1 MAKLSPIPVTSAVIT
16 TEIDPT
22 SGGDLPT
29 GLASNT
35 WFEYFLQ
42 MQDRAEKS
50 AYAVSKEFDTLTDQS
65 AAIAATSLT
74 ISTPTG
80 LTTKLSKGLYR
91 VSTYARIT
99 QAASTSSS
107 LSVTLRWED
116 GTVTCTSSG
125 SALTGNTTATTGS
138 MDLMIRSDADADITY
153 ETAYSSSGA
162 TAMQYRL
169 DIVVAEVAT

>member
-1 MAKLSPIPVTSAVIT
+1 MAKPAPIPVTSALIN
-16 TEIDPT
+16 TEIDPM
-22 SGGDLPT
+22 SGGDLQT
-29 GLASNT
+29 GLVSSP

-42 MQDRAEKS
+42 MQDRAANS
-50 AYAVSKEFDTLTDQS
+50 AYVIAKEFDTLTDQS

-107 LSVTLRWED
+107 LTVTLRWTD
-116 GTVTCTSSG
+116 GTVDCTSSG

-138 MDLMIRSDADADITY
+138 LDLMIRSDADADITY

-169 DIVVAEVAT
+169 DLVLEQVVL

>member
-1 MAKLSPIPVTSAVIT
+1 MAKPAPIPVTSALIN
-16 TEIDPT
+16 TEIDPM

-29 GLASNT
+29 GLVSNT

-42 MQDRAEKS
+42 MQDRVEKS
-50 AYAVSKEFDTLTDQS
+50 PYAVGTLFDTLTDQS

-107 LSVTLRWED
+107 LTVTLRWED
-116 GTVTCTSSG
+116 GTVACTSSG

-138 MDLMIRSDADADITY
+138 MDLMIRSDADASVTY

-169 DIVVAEVAT
+169 DVVLEQVTT

>member
-1 MAKLSPIPVTSAVIT
+1 MAKLSPIPAASSMMAQ
-16 TEIDPT
+16 EIDPT
-22 SGGDLPT
+22 SGGDLQT
-29 GLASNT
+29 GLVSST

-42 MQDRAEKS
+42 MQDRVQTG
-50 AYAVSKEFDTLTDQS
+50 AYAVGGLFDTLTDQT

-91 VSTYARIT
+91 VSTYVRIT

-107 LSVTLRWED
+107 LTVTLGWTD
-116 GTVTCTSSG
+116 GTVACTSSG
-125 SALTGNTTATTGS
+125 SAVTGNTTATTGS
-138 MDLMIRSDADADITY
+138 TDLMIRSDADASVTY

>member
-1 MAKLSPIPVTSAVIT
+1 MAKLSPIPAASSMMAQ
-16 TEIDPT
+16 EIDPT
-22 SGGDLPT
+22 SGGDLQT
-29 GLASNT
+29 GLVSST

-42 MQDRAEKS
+42 MQDRVQTGS
-50 AYAVSKEFDTLTDQS
+50 YAVGGLFDTLTGQS

-107 LSVTLRWED
+107 LTVTLGWTD
-116 GTVTCTSSG
+116 GTVACTSSG
-125 SALTGNTTATTGS
+125 SAVTGNTTATTGS
-138 MDLMIRSDADADITY
+138 QSVVIRSDADGSVTY
-153 ETAYSSSGA
+153 ATAYSSSGG

-169 DIVVAEVAT
+169 DIVLEQLST

>member
-1 MAKLSPIPVTSAVIT
+1 MMAQ
-16 TEIDPT
+16 EIDPT
-22 SGGDLPT
+22 SGGDLQT
-29 GLASNT
+29 GLVSST

-91 VSTYARIT
+91 VSTYVRIT

-107 LSVTLRWED
+107 LTVTLGWTD
-116 GTVTCTSSG
+116 GTVACTSSG
-125 SALTGNTTATTGS
+125 SAVTGNTTATTGS
-138 MDLMIRSDADADITY
+138 QSVMIRSDADGSVTY
-153 ETAYSSSGA
+153 ATAYSSSGA

-169 DIVVAEVAT
+169 DVVLEQVVL

>member
-1 MAKLSPIPVTSAVIT
+1 MAKPAPIPVTSAVIT

-22 SGGDLPT
+22 SGGDLQT
-29 GLASNT
+29 GLVSSP

-50 AYAVSKEFDTLTDQS
+50 PYAIGTLFDMLTGQT

-91 VSTYARIT
+91 VSTYVRIT

-107 LSVTLRWED
+107 LTVTLGWTD
-116 GTVTCTSSG
+116 GTVACTSSG
-125 SALTGNTTATTGS
+125 SAVTGNTTATTGS
-138 MDLMIRSDADADITY
+138 QSVMIRSDADGSVTY
-153 ETAYSSSGA
+153 ATAYSSSGA

-169 DIVVAEVAT
+169 DVVLEQVVL

>member
-1 MAKLSPIPVTSAVIT
+1 MAKLSPIPAASSMMAQ
-16 TEIDPT
+16 EIDPT
-22 SGGDLPT
+22 SGGDLQT
-29 GLASNT
+29 GLVSST

-42 MQDRAEKS
+42 MQDRSEKS
-50 AYAVSKEFDTLTDQS
+50 AYAVSREFDALTDQT

-107 LSVTLRWED
+107 LTVTLGWTD
-116 GTVTCTSSG
+116 GTVGCIHTG
-125 SALTGNTTATTGS
+125 AAITGNTTTRNQSLSVMIRCDNATT
-138 MDLMIRSDADADITY
+138 ITY
-153 ETAYSSSGA
+153 STAYASSGG

-169 DIVVAEVAT
+169 DIAVEELPT

>member
-1 MAKLSPIPVTSAVIT
+1 MAKLSPIPAASSMMAR
-16 TEIDPT
+16 EIDPT
-22 SGGDLPT
+22 SGGDLQT
-29 GLASNT
+29 GLVSST

-42 MQDRAEKS
+42 MQDRVQTGS
-50 AYAVSKEFDTLTDQS
+50 YAVGGLFDTLTDQS

-107 LSVTLRWED
+107 LTVTLGWTD
-116 GTVTCTSSG
+116 GTVACTSSG

-138 MDLMIRSDADADITY
+138 LDLMIRSDADASVTY

-169 DIVVAEVAT
+169 DLVMEQVVL

>member
-1 MAKLSPIPVTSAVIT
+1 MAKLSPIPAASSMMAQ
-16 TEIDPT
+16 EIDPT
-22 SGGDLPT
+22 SGGDLQT
-29 GLASNT
+29 GLVSST

-42 MQDRAEKS
+42 MQDRVQTG
-50 AYAVSKEFDTLTDQS
+50 AYAVGGLFDTLTGQS

-91 VSTYARIT
+91 VLTYARIT

-107 LSVTLRWED
+107 LTVTLRWTD
-116 GTVTCTSSG
+116 GTVACTSSG
-125 SALTGNTTATTGS
+125 SAITGNTTATTGS
-138 MDLMIRSDADADITY
+138 LDVMIRSDADADITY

>member
-1 MAKLSPIPVTSAVIT
+1 MAKPVPIPVTSALIN
-16 TEIDPT
+16 TEIDPM
-22 SGGDLPT
+22 SGGDLQT
-29 GLASNT
+29 GLVSNT

-42 MQDRAEKS
+42 MQDRVANS
-50 AYAVSKEFDTLTDQS
+50 PYAVAKEFDTLTDQS

-91 VSTYARIT
+91 VLTYARIT

-107 LSVTLRWED
+107 LTVTLRWED
-116 GTVTCTSSG
+116 GTVACTSSG

-138 MDLMIRSDADADITY
+138 LDLMIRSDEDADITY

-169 DIVVAEVAT
+169 DLVLEQVVL

>member
-1 MAKLSPIPVTSAVIT
+1 MSKLSPIPVTSAVIT
-16 TEIDPT
+16 TEINPT
-22 SGGDLPT
+22 SGGDLQT
-29 GLASNT
+29 GVVSSP

-42 MQDRAEKS
+42 MQDRSEKS
-50 AYAVSKEFDTLTDQS
+50 AYAVSREFDALTDQT

-107 LSVTLRWED
+107 LTVTLGWTD
-116 GTVTCTSSG
+116 GTVACTSSG

-138 MDLMIRSDADADITY
+138 QSVVIRSDADGSVTY
-153 ETAYSSSGA
+153 ATAYSSSGA

-169 DIVVAEVAT
+169 DIVLEQLST

>member
-1 MAKLSPIPVTSAVIT
+1 MANLSPIPITSAVIT
-16 TEIDPT
+16 TEIDPI
-22 SGGDLPT
+22 SGRNLPT
-29 GLASNT
+29 GLVSSP

-42 MQDRAEKS
+42 MQDRVEKS
-50 AYAVSKEFDTLTDQS
+50 PYAVGSLFDTLTDQT

-91 VSTYARIT
+91 VLTYARIT

-107 LSVTLRWED
+107 LTVTMRWTD
-116 GTVTCTSSG
+116 GTVACTLSG
-125 SALTGNTTATTGS
+125 SAITGNTTATTGS
-138 MDLMIRSDADADITY
+138 LDLMIRSDADADITY

-169 DIVVAEVAT
+169 DVVLEQVTT

>member
-1 MAKLSPIPVTSAVIT
+1 MAKVAPLPVTSPVIT

-22 SGGDLPT
+22 SGGDLQT
-29 GLASNT
+29 GLVSST
-35 WFEYFLQ
+35 WIEYFLQ
-42 MQDRAEKS
+42 MQDRAENS
-50 AYAVSKEFDTLTDQS
+50 AHAVAKVFDTLTDQS

-107 LSVTLRWED
+107 LTVTLRWTD
-116 GTVTCTSSG
+116 GTVACTSSG

-138 MDLMIRSDADADITY
+138 LNLMIRSDADASVTY

-169 DIVVAEVAT
+169 DLVMEQVVL

>member
-1 MAKLSPIPVTSAVIT
+1 MAKLSPIPAASSMMAR
-16 TEIDPT
+16 EIDPT
-22 SGGDLPT
+22 SGGDLQT
-29 GLASNT
+29 GLVSST
-35 WFEYFLQ
+35 WFEYFLR
-42 MQDRAEKS
+42 MQDRVQTGS
-50 AYAVSKEFDTLTDQS
+50 YAVGGLFDTLTDQT

-107 LSVTLRWED
+107 LTVTLGWTD
-116 GTVTCTSSG
+116 GTVACTSSG
-125 SALTGNTTATTGS
+125 SAVTGNTTATTGS
-138 MDLMIRSDADADITY
+138 QSVVIRSDADGSVTY
-153 ETAYSSSGA
+153 ATAYSSSGG

-169 DIVVAEVAT
+169 DIVLEQLST

>member
-1 MAKLSPIPVTSAVIT
+1 MAKVAPLPVTSPVIT

-22 SGGDLPT
+22 SGGDLQT
-29 GLASNT
+29 GLVSSA

-42 MQDRAEKS
+42 MQDRAENS
-50 AYAVSKEFDTLTDQS
+50 PHAVAKVFDTLTDQS
-65 AAIAATSLT
+65 AAIAATSQT

-91 VSTYARIT
+91 VSTYVRIT

-107 LSVTLRWED
+107 LTVTLGWTD
-116 GTVTCTSSG
+116 GTVACTSSG
-125 SALTGNTTATTGS
+125 SAVTGNTTATTGS
-138 MDLMIRSDADADITY
+138 QSVMIRSDADGSVTY
-153 ETAYSSSGA
+153 ATAYSSSGA

-169 DIVVAEVAT
+169 DVVLEQVVL

>member
-1 MAKLSPIPVTSAVIT
+1 MAKVAPLPVTSPVIT

-22 SGGDLPT
+22 SGGDLQT
-29 GLASNT
+29 GLVSST

-42 MQDRAEKS
+42 MQDRAENS
-50 AYAVSKEFDTLTDQS
+50 AHAVAKVFDTLTDQS

-107 LSVTLRWED
+107 LTVTLGWTD
-116 GTVTCTSSG
+116 GTVACTSSG
-125 SALTGNTTATTGS
+125 SAVTGNTTATPGS
-138 MDLMIRSDADADITY
+138 QSVVIRSDADGSVTY
-153 ETAYSSSGA
+153 ATAYSSSGG

-169 DIVVAEVAT
+169 DIVLEQLST

>member
-1 MAKLSPIPVTSAVIT
+1 MAKPVPIPVTSALIN
-16 TEIDPT
+16 TEIDPM
-22 SGGDLPT
+22 SGGDLQT
-29 GLASNT
+29 GLVSNT

-42 MQDRAEKS
+42 LQDRAANS
-50 AYAVSKEFDTLTDQS
+50 AYVIAKEFDTLTDQS

-107 LSVTLRWED
+107 LTVTLRWTD
-116 GTVTCTSSG
+116 GTVACLSSG
-125 SALTGNTTATTGS
+125 SAVSGNTTATTGS
-138 MDLMIRSDADADITY
+138 LDLMIRSDADADITY

-169 DIVVAEVAT
+169 DIVLEQVVL

>member
-1 MAKLSPIPVTSAVIT
+1 MANLSPIPITSAVIT

-22 SGGDLPT
+22 SGGNLPT
-29 GLASNT
+29 GLVSSP

-42 MQDRAEKS
+42 MQDRVEKS
-50 AYAVSKEFDTLTDQS
+50 PYAVGSLFDTLTDQT

-91 VSTYARIT
+91 VLTYARIT

-107 LSVTLRWED
+107 LTVTLRWTD
-116 GTVTCTSSG
+116 GTVACTSSG
-125 SALTGNTTATTGS
+125 SAITGNTTATTGS
-138 MDLMIRSDADADITY
+138 LDVMIRSDADADITY

>member
-1 MAKLSPIPVTSAVIT
+1 MAKPAPIPVTSALIN
-16 TEIDPT
+16 TEIDPM

-29 GLASNT
+29 GLVSNT

-42 MQDRAEKS
+42 MQDRVEKS
-50 AYAVSKEFDTLTDQS
+50 PYAVGTLFDTLTDQS

-91 VSTYARIT
+91 VLTYARIT

-107 LSVTLRWED
+107 LTVTLRWTD
-116 GTVTCTSSG
+116 GTVACTSSG
-125 SALTGNTTATTGS
+125 SAITGNTTATTGS
-138 MDLMIRSDADADITY
+138 LDVMIRSDADADITY